1 MTSPSNYSSGISP
14 ASVGLKDGAAAVE
27 KPKEKRVGKGQKAE
41 ERLAAVTE
49 STFDPPFKALVYQV
63 SFFPSLR
70 RVLADVLQPSVW
82 DNREQSRRNS
92 PQPSAGTLSRDE
104 LSGNGYERRFGRE
117 RDDPVNTGLVDLPM
131 AETLFSFFIDHCH
144 PFLPIVNVALDDAFT
159 TIRQSPPLI
168 SAMIAIAARFYVRF
182 TSRSMTTYPILD
194 PGIPQ
199 RLANLAETHL
209 GQTLLRK
216 QHALSDVQAILL
228 LAAWGLQ
235 SGGRGPDAWIVT
247 GHAARVARRLGVHK
261 VLAGAAETARVTQPG
276 TEEWLKLEG
285 FMPQWRSW

>member
-1 MTSPSNYSSGISP
+1 
-14 ASVGLKDGAAAVE
+14 
-27 KPKEKRVGKGQKAE
+27 
-41 ERLAAVTE
+41 
-49 STFDPPFKALVYQV
+49 
-63 SFFPSLR
+63 
-70 RVLADVLQPSVW
+70 VW

-92 PQPSAGTLSRDE
+92 PQPSAGTMSRDE
-104 LSGNGYERRFGRE
+104 LSGNTYERRFGRE
-117 RDDPVNTGLVDLPM
+117 RDDPVNTGLVDLAM

-168 SAMIAIAARFYVRF
+168 SALIAIAARFYVRF
-182 TSRSMTTYPILD
+182 TTRSISSYPALD
-194 PGIPQ
+194 PSIPP

-247 GHAARVARRLGVHK
+247 GHAARVAELVSGSWLHATPKCTMLLDLGADSRSPGCAGSALTVSSLSDSVDPNLPSSKQSTNKVSSNSDLTKPSRVQDRPNQHRSTATCTLRARSSSRRSG
-261 VLAGAAETARVTQPG
+261 G
-276 TEEWLKLEG
+276 TSSTG
-285 FMPQWRSW
+285 GRC